1 MSQAM
6 RDAVGAE
13 WTKLRTAP
21 GTGWLI
27 LGAAVIT
34 VALSALAAAAAS
46 GCPPGSECGDDPIGT
61 SLTGVQL
68 GQVVIAILAVQV
80 VGGEHGTGMLR
91 TTLVAVPQRLW
102 VLAAKALVVGGAVL
116 VSAVVGVAGSLIAGH
131 LLLPAWLPLSLTD
144 ADTLRASVA
153 AVAYLVLIGCL
164 SLGIAVAL
172 RDSAVAVGA
181 VLALLF
187 LFPLVRLS
195 VSDPTWQHRIDQIN
209 PSTAG
214 FAVLIAWATAALLT
228 GAVLLH
234 HRDA

>member
-1 MSQAM
+1 
-6 RDAVGAE
+6 
-13 WTKLRTAP
+13 
-21 GTGWLI
+21 
-27 LGAAVIT
+27 
-34 VALSALAAAAAS
+34 
-46 GCPPGSECGDDPIGT
+46 
-61 SLTGVQL
+61 
-68 GQVVIAILAVQV
+68 
-80 VGGEHGTGMLR
+80 
-91 TTLVAVPQRLW
+91 VPQRLW
-102 VLAAKALVVGGAVL
+102 VLAAKALVVGGAAL

-131 LLLPAWLPLSLTD
+131 FLLPAWLPLSLTD
-144 ADTLRASVA
+144 ADTLRAGVA

-172 RDSAVAVGA
+172 RDSAVAVGG

-214 FAVLIAWATAALLT
+214 FAVLIAWAAAALLT

>member
-1 MSQAM
+1 MRQAIE
-6 RDAVGAE
+6 AE

-21 GTGWLI
+21 GAGWLL
-27 LGAAVIT
+27 LGAVVVT
-34 VALSALAAAAAS
+34 VGLSALASAAAS
-46 GCPPGSECGDDPIGT
+46 GCPPGSACGDDPIDT

-91 TTLVAVPQRLW
+91 TTLLAVPQRLW
-102 VLAAKALVVGGAVL
+102 VLSAKALVVGGAVL
-116 VSAVVGVAGSLIAGH
+116 VAGLAGVVGSLVAGH
-131 LLLPAWLPLSLTD
+131 LLLPEWLPLSLTD
-144 ADTLRASVA
+144 ADVWRAAAA

-164 SLGIAVAL
+164 SLGIAVTL
-172 RDSAVAVGA
+172 RDSAAAVGA

-195 VSDPTWQHRIDQIN
+195 VTDPDWQRRIDQIS

-214 FAVLIAWATAALLT
+214 FAVLAGWVLVSLAT
-228 GAVLLH
+228 GALVLER
-234 HRDA
+234 RDT